1 MPVVGV
7 RVGQNLTMAARSSR
21 NEVFC
26 QAMEKAGLSIEALA
40 EAVGTTPKSVWRWRQ
55 GVVPRRVDL
64 KANVVRALGV
74 EAEVLW
80 PTDSLIAAAETPDAS
95 EEIVTAWAHRSDAP
109 RDTWWLVLHR
119 ADRHIDLLGYAL
131 QFLPED
137 NPSLDRL
144 LLARA
149 ARGSSVRICLADPD
163 SRCVAERDHEEG
175 LGGTL
180 AARIRTTV
188 DHFRPLFNVEG
199 IDLRYHRTPMYNSV
213 IRADDQMLVTPHLY
227 GLKGYKAPLMLLR
240 RLHED
245 CIFDNLIHHFDRV
258 WATATPMPAP

>member
-1 MPVVGV
+1 
-7 RVGQNLTMAARSSR
+7 
-21 NEVFC
+21 
-26 QAMEKAGLSIEALA
+26 MEKSGLSIEALA

-64 KANVVRALGV
+64 KANVVRVLSV
-74 EAEVLW
+74 DAEDLW
-80 PTDSLIAAAETPDAS
+80 PTEALLAVPEVPDAS
-95 EEIVTAWAHRSDAP
+95 VEIVTAWSHRSDAP

-119 ADRHIDLLGYAL
+119 AERRIDLLGYAL

-149 ARGSSVRICLADPD
+149 AQGCAVRVCLADPD

-175 LGGTL
+175 LGGTM

-188 DHFRPLFNVEG
+188 DHFRPLFNVAG

-227 GLKGYKAPLMLLR
+227 SLKGYKAPLMLLCR
-240 RLHED
+240 VHDDGL
-245 CIFDNLIHHFDRV
+245 FDNVADHFERI